1 MASIPAV
8 AHAVVGGSGTAAID
22 FPEALDDGR
31 VRVLDPAV
39 QVDTPFGRSP
49 LLKHIAVS
57 AEGGTSRAAL
67 VARSHGWE
75 RSRNRN
81 EAALALFWTLQQ
93 AGVNRVISEAG
104 SGSITQNF
112 RPRDLVLP
120 HDVIDLTPQVGGRL
134 DPDWVVLM
142 RTPFCP
148 EIREALHLQAQA
160 WAADKATRAFDRA
173 VYAAR
178 EGTRFESAAEVAAF
192 GRLGADVTGHAIA
205 PEVYLAREIGACYAA
220 LTIVLN
226 YAEGVRPTWDFDL
239 LEEIARDDAVSLGR
253 RLLEALLGI
262 PETRGCPCM
271 GYRRRVDTANRPET
285 AMTDSA

>member
-1 MASIPAV
+1 MASLPLV
-8 AHAVVGGSGTAAID
+8 AHAIVGGSGTAAID
-22 FPEALDDGR
+22 FPEALDDSR
-31 VRVLDPAV
+31 VRVIDPAV
-39 QVDTPFGRSP
+39 QVDTPFGRGP
-49 LLKHIAVS
+49 VLKHVAVTG
-57 AEGGTSRAAL
+57 AGGVAREAL
-67 VARSHGWE
+67 VARSHGWQRGHS
-75 RSRNRN
+75 RS
-81 EAALALFWTLQQ
+81 EAALALFWVLQQ
-93 AGVNRVISEAG
+93 AGVRRVISEAG
-104 SGSITQNF
+104 SGSITQSF

-134 DPDWVVLM
+134 APDWLVVM
-142 RTPFCP
+142 RAPFCP
-148 EIREALHLQAQA
+148 EIREALHVQAQA

-192 GRLGADVTGHAIA
+192 GRLGADITGHAIA

-239 LEEIARDDAVSLGR
+239 LEEIARDDAVSLGS
-253 RLLEALLGI
+253 RLIAALLAI
-262 PETRGCPCM
+262 PETPGCPCM
-271 GYRRRVDTANRPET
+271 RYRRCVDTVNRPET